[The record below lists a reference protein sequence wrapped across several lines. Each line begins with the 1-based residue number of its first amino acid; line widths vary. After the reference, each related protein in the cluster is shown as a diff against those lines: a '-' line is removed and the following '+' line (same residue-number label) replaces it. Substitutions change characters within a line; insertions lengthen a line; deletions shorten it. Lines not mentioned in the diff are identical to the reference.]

1 MTLAL
6 LLTSLTILCFVFI
19 FLVPRPV
26 FVLFTWPYVARF
38 NGKIYP
44 CNPEHILW
52 AKENIL
58 FKMIKFM
65 SLYISGKVF
74 CRIPKDLRGYSLS
87 AK

>member
-19 FLVPRPV
+19 FLFPRPV
-26 FVLFTWPYVARF
+26 FVLVTWLYVARF

-52 AKENIL
+52 AKENIS
-58 FKMIKFM
+58 IT
-65 SLYISGKVF
+65 VH
-74 CRIPKDLRGYSLS
+74 DD
-87 AK
+87 